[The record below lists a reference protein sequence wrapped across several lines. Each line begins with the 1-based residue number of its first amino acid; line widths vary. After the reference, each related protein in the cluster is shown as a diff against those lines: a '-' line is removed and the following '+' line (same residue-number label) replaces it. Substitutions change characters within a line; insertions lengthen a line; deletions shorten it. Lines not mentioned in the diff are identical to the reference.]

1 MTRHIFG
8 WDRQVLEEAG
18 TYLPQVQA
26 ALENSQYTFY
36 ADIKANFVRI
46 TEKKKIHCVEIGR
59 GNLIL
64 TN

>member
-8 WDRQVLEEAG
+8 WDRQVLGEAG

-36 ADIKANFVRI
+36 ADIKANFDRI
-46 TEKKKIHCVEIGR
+46 AEKNPLGLNWKGKI
-59 GNLIL
+59 
-64 TN
+64 